1 MVLTREQGTSITPS
15 ALGQSTAPLE
25 SPPIPQEE
33 IEETMRNNCSPQGKP
48 DHDRHLGTVTALLL
62 PPVVS
67 QGWEWGGGE
76 VERGGEELITSS
88 VPCKLNISYPLCPP
102 AIIEGRKSVS
112 MMN

>member
-62 PPVVS
+62 LPVVS